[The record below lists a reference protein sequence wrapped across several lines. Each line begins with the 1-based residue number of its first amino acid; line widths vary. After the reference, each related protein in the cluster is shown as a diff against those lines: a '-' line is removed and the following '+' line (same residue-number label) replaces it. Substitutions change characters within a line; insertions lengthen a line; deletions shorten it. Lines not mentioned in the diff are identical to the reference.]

1 MRMQIGLSGIAFAF
15 GLAFGFGFGLGTA
28 VGKAHLNM
36 EAWTTL
42 VLRGSTTR
50 NWSCVRIAELTDL
63 GLTFNNEIY

>member
-1 MRMQIGLSGIAFAF
+1 MRLEIGPSGIAFAF

-28 VGKAHLNM
+28 VGKAHLNI

-42 VLRGSTTR
+42 VLRGSITR

-63 GLTFNNEIY
+63 GLTSNSKIH